1 MRAKEFV
8 TENKT
13 GDINKNQASASMG
26 VFKARD
32 VGGFDRTYHMNRM
45 MMAMAMSDGKS
56 QDAVEMDY
64 SSFAEKYNT
73 IHPYTEEEYNM
84 MISAKKSLPTEF
96 EEVVPYSKSEEPE
109 DTQTTSPVL
118 TIKRPK
124 FK

>member
-1 MRAKEFV
+1 MRAKEFIA
-8 TENKT
+8 ENAGGKMSKRQT
-13 GDINKNQASASMG
+13 AASRG

-32 VGGFDRTYHMNRM
+32 VGGYDRVYHLNRM
-45 MMAMAMSDGKS
+45 MMAMAMSDGMS

-73 IHPYTEEEYNM
+73 IHPYTQEEYNM

-96 EEVVPYSKSEEPE
+96 EEVVPYSKSQEPE
-109 DTQTTSPVL
+109 DTQTKSAVL
-118 TIKRPK
+118 TTKRPK